1 MLQKFRERMQG
12 IIAWTI
18 VIAICITFALW
29 GIQNYLHG
37 DSSGNYLAKVN
48 GVKITQKKLL
58 TAYEILRNEKMRQL
72 GADYQFDQASQL
84 ELKKEVLD
92 RLIKEEVV
100 MQGAQK
106 MGIYMPLAEVYQF
119 IYSLPQFQR
128 NGAFSPEAFSRYLSA
143 VYNGSEME
151 FVAEVQKS
159 LSFGQLEVG
168 IKASEFVLPAEV
180 DTAMRLK
187 DQTRDFGYYFIDA
200 KKFINTVKVSPQ
212 EIQDYY
218 DKNKNDFATSEQISI
233 EYLQLATDD
242 LQKKANLPLPNK
254 KLSAKEKNEYQ
265 RQQTLQL
272 FNDEYEKLSDLT
284 YTNSDSLAPAA
295 SALSLPI
302 KTTGLFTKKG
312 EVSGL
317 AQNKKVL
324 KIAFSDSVL
333 KQGYNSNPVEIS
345 SGNVVVLRI
354 KQHIPATTIPLEKVK
369 TQIQN
374 ILLMEKAKAAAKEM
388 SQQLLADL
396 KQNKKPESLASRY
409 NLPWKVLS
417 KVKMAN
423 TNVNAEILKTA
434 FDLPTP
440 KDSEIGIKNVVLAN
454 GDCAVVV
461 LYKTYIPN
469 VTAKVD
475 ADKGQM
481 QKLLQK
487 DVADFTYAQFI
498 NGLMAKAKIKKEDLD
513 KKSASDGG
521 ANVPLDDD

>member
-1 MLQKFRERMQG
+1 
-12 IIAWTI
+12 
-18 VIAICITFALW
+18 
-29 GIQNYLHG
+29 
-37 DSSGNYLAKVN
+37 
-48 GVKITQKKLL
+48 
-58 TAYEILRNEKMRQL
+58 
-72 GADYQFDQASQL
+72 
-84 ELKKEVLD
+84 
-92 RLIKEEVV
+92 
-100 MQGAQK
+100 
-106 MGIYMPLAEVYQF
+106 
-119 IYSLPQFQR
+119 
-128 NGAFSPEAFSRYLSA
+128 
-143 VYNGSEME
+143 
-151 FVAEVQKS
+151 
-159 LSFGQLEVG
+159 
-168 IKASEFVLPAEV
+168 
-180 DTAMRLK
+180 
-187 DQTRDFGYYFIDA
+187 
-200 KKFINTVKVSPQ
+200 
-212 EIQDYY
+212 
-218 DKNKNDFATSEQISI
+218 
-233 EYLQLATDD
+233 